1 MDTQREWSDQTF
13 DDGNSH
19 PARSLSL
26 CHHLSKEV
34 KELGE
39 SVHRCLSYPS
49 EENISHVTEELA
61 DCQLLL
67 LDITA
72 HMGFTADQ
80 LISFGIAKH
89 EVNKLRKWGTPDA
102 NGVVEHVRG

>member
-13 DDGNSH
+13 DEGNFH
-19 PARSLSL
+19 NDRSLPL
-26 CHHLSKEV
+26 CYHLGKEA

-39 SVHRCLSYPS
+39 SVQSCLSYPS
-49 EENISHVTEELA
+49 EENISRVTEELA

-72 HMGFTADQ
+72 HMGFTANQ
-80 LISFGIAKH
+80 LISFSVAKH
-89 EVNKLRKWGTPDA
+89 EVNRLRKWGAPDA
-102 NGVVEHVRG
+102 DGVVEHVRG

>member
-13 DDGNSH
+13 DEGNCSH
-19 PARSLSL
+19 HRSLPIS
-26 CHHLSKEV
+26 HHLKKEV
-34 KELGE
+34 KELNE
-39 SVHRCLSYPS
+39 SIQNCLSNPT
-49 EENISHVTEELA
+49 EENISRVTEELS

-80 LISFGIAKH
+80 LISFSIAKH
-89 EVNKLRKWGTPDA
+89 EVNKLRKWGAPDA